1 MDTLKT
7 LNPLNKGTGTVI
19 EALDSTMKKMG
30 MGTEGQKRAESELPP
45 LPALHSTH
53 WLLLTHPKPAI
64 IIPAAAAILPAQPCP
79 VVCPLWLPRTTLMP
93 RCMPCS
99 GWARSM

>member
-30 MGTEGQKRAESELPP
+30 MGTEGQKQAEGEWPPQSAICIASTGCCWLNLTLPLLP
-45 LPALHSTH
+45 LLLLHSPALWCAHCGCQE
-53 WLLLTHPKPAI
+53 PP
-64 IIPAAAAILPAQPCP
+64 
-79 VVCPLWLPRTTLMP
+79 
-93 RCMPCS
+93 
-99 GWARSM
+99 